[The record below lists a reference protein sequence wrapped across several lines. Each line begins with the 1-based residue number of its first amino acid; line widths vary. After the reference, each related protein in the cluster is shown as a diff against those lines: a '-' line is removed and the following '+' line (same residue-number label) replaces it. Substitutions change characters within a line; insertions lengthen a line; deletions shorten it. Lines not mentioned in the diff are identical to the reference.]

1 MNWNDLGLILLG
13 WGMAMISFIIVAI
26 VAWFKTK

>member
-13 WGMAMISFIIVAI
+13 WGMAMINLIIVAI